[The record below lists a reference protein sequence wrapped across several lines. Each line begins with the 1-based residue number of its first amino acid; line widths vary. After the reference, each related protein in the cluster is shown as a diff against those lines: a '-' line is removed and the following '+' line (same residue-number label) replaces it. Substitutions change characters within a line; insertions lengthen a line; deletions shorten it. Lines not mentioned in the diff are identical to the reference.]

1 MFEQISDVSLGAL
14 ARLLSFFYSL
24 PVVGGN
30 YGVAIILLTVTVMI
44 FLMPLTLKAT
54 RSTIKM
60 TQMQPR
66 MKELQQKYKG
76 PEKRQELNAELM
88 ALYQEEGINP
98 VGGCLPML
106 AQLPVFLLL
115 FNVLRGLT
123 RRISEKPYFH
133 VSERAREL
141 AGISGETS
149 RNFDPNY
156 LPPDTEL
163 YQDLIQTDEMRF
175 GPFDLAESAW
185 TVFQSDFL
193 SFIPYFILIL
203 FVVATSYYQQKQISA
218 RRGKSD
224 EPLTPQMQTQQQLLR
239 ILPLMSGAWSFVFP
253 AGLVLY
259 WATSNLFRVG
269 QQSYITRSL
278 YQGDG
283 IGAQMLEQKKEQQK
297 EQRDDDAKTDS
308 ASGEDDFEFDNGPEG
323 EEGTSGKSSSK
334 KKSQNTSGKN
344 ASGKNTAGNKKNNN
358 NNKTTNTG
366 SSAAK
371 GSATSGNGSDPGA
384 DAGSTNGSTP
394 NTAADREKRWAEK
407 RAQKAKVQE
416 RRSETGTSS
425 RVTPKGT
432 KPTGSRKSKKKR

>member
-1 MFEQISDVSLGAL
+1 MFEQITDVSLGAF

-24 PVVGGN
+24 PAVGGN
-30 YGVAIILLTVTVMI
+30 YGVAIILLTMTVMI

-60 TQMQPR
+60 SQMQPK

-106 AQLPVFLLL
+106 AQLPVFLIL

-123 RRISEKPYFH
+123 RRISEKPYFSVADKAH
-133 VSERAREL
+133 EL
-141 AGISGETS
+141 AGRSTNSS
-149 RNFDPNY
+149 RNFDPQY
-156 LPPDTEL
+156 LPNDTKL
-163 YQDLIQTDEMRF
+163 YEDLIQTDEMRF

-185 TVFQSDFL
+185 NVFQSDFVG
-193 SFIPYFILIL
+193 FIPYFILIL

-218 RRGKSD
+218 RRGDSS

-239 ILPLMSGAWSFVFP
+239 VLPLMSGAWSFVFP

-283 IGAQMLEQKKEQQK
+283 IGAQMLKER
-297 EQRDDDAKTDS
+297 EAQRADGDESNDKQGDDDSSSNGNGDNS
-308 ASGEDDFEFDNGPEG
+308 DDAAA
-323 EEGTSGKSSSK
+323 TSNKASK
-334 KKSQNTSGKN
+334 KKSNSKSGKN
-344 ASGKNTAGNKKNNN
+344 A
-358 NNKTTNTG
+358 NNKSKANTSNGESAESVSSG
-366 SSAAK
+366 SQS
-371 GSATSGNGSDPGA
+371 NGSEP
-384 DAGSTNGSTP
+384 AGSRSK
-394 NTAADREKRWAEK
+394 TAADRQKYLDQR
-407 RAQKAKVQE
+407 RAKSARTKE
-416 RRSETGTSS
+416 RRTESGSSTSS
-425 RVTPKGT
+425 RTTPKGT
-432 KPTGSRKSKKKR
+432 KPTSARKPKRKR

>member
-1 MFEQISDVSLGAL
+1 MFEQITDVSLGAF

-24 PVVGGN
+24 PVIGGN
-30 YGVAIILLTVTVMI
+30 YGVAIIMLTMAVMI
-44 FLMPLTLKAT
+44 LLMPLTLKAT

-60 TQMQPR
+60 TQMQPK

-106 AQLPVFLLL
+106 AQLPVFLVL

-133 VSERAREL
+133 AAERAREM
-141 AGISGETS
+141 AGVGGETT

-156 LPPDTEL
+156 IDQNSQL
-163 YQDLIQTDEMRF
+163 YKDLSQTDEMRF

-185 TVFQSDFL
+185 NVFQSDIV

-203 FVVATSYYQQKQISA
+203 FVVGTSYYQQKQISA

-224 EPLTPQMQTQQQLLR
+224 EPLTPQMQTQQQLLKV
-239 ILPLMSGAWSFVFP
+239 LPLMSGAWSFVFP

-259 WATSNLFRVG
+259 WATSNMFRVG

-278 YQGDG
+278 YRGDG
-283 IGAQMLEQKKEQQK
+283 IGAQMLEKQKEQK
-297 EQRDDDAKTDS
+297 EQRDDETDAIDS
-308 ASGEDDFEFDNGPEG
+308 SDEGDDDVDDGP
-323 EEGTSGKSSSK
+323 S
-334 KKSQNTSGKN
+334 N
-344 ASGKNTAGNKKNNN
+344 KNTKKNNTSKTKTAN
-358 NNKTTNTG
+358 QAKSNKASG
-366 SSAAK
+366 SES
-371 GSATSGNGSDPGA
+371 GSE
-384 DAGSTNGSTP
+384 STNGSAPKT
-394 NTAADREKRWAEK
+394 TVDREKRWAEK

-416 RRSETGTSS
+416 RREGSGNSS

-432 KPTGSRKSKKKR
+432 KPTASRKSKKKR

>member
-1 MFEQISDVSLGAL
+1 MFDQITDVSLGAF

-30 YGVAIILLTVTVMI
+30 YGIAIIMLTVAVMI
-44 FLMPLTLKAT
+44 LLMPLTLKAT

-60 TQMQPR
+60 TQMQPK

-106 AQLPVFLLL
+106 AQLPVFLVL

-123 RRISEKPYFH
+123 RRVSEKPYFH
-133 VSERAREL
+133 AAERAREL
-141 AGISGETS
+141 AGVGGETS

-156 LPPDTEL
+156 IDKSSQL
-163 YQDLIQTDEMRF
+163 YEDLSQTDEMRF

-185 TVFQSDFL
+185 NIFQSDIV

-203 FVVATSYYQQKQISA
+203 FVVGTSYYQQKQISA

-224 EPLTPQMQTQQQLLR
+224 EPLTPQMQTQQQLLKV
-239 ILPLMSGAWSFVFP
+239 LPLMSGAWSFVFP

-278 YQGDG
+278 YRGDG
-283 IGAQMLEQKKEQQK
+283 IGAQMLDKQK
-297 EQRDDDAKTDS
+297 EQGDNGTDTKDS
-308 ASGEDDFEFDNGPEG
+308 SDEDDFDFDDGPQG
-323 EEGTSGKSSSK
+323 DEGTSGASSSK
-334 KKSQNTSGKN
+334 KNGTARNTARNTAKNNTSKDKTAN
-344 ASGKNTAGNKKNNN
+344 NAKSKKASGSES
-358 NNKTTNTG
+358 G
-366 SSAAK
+366 SE
-371 GSATSGNGSDPGA
+371 
-384 DAGSTNGSTP
+384 STNGSSAKTV
-394 NTAADREKRWAEK
+394 AEREQRWAQK
-407 RAQKAKVQE
+407 RAQKAKVQD
-416 RRSETGTSS
+416 RRADSGGSS

-432 KPTGSRKSKKKR
+432 KPTTSRKSKKKR